1 MEKLN
6 GFYVEKVSSFTPFI
20 GVFVGYLLI
29 PLTALLGTQCKYSF
43 KEDWAEMI
51 WGWFGREWHV
61 RFCWH
66 ANQRSVMHADSVT
79 C

>member
-29 PLTALLGTQCKYSF
+29 PLTALLGTQC
-43 KEDWAEMI
+43 
-51 WGWFGREWHV
+51 
-61 RFCWH
+61 
-66 ANQRSVMHADSVT
+66 
-79 C
+79 